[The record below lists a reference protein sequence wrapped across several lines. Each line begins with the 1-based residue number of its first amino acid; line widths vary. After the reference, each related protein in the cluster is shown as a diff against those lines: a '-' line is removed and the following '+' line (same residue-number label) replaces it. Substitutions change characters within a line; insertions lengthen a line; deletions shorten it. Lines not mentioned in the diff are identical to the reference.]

1 MNVLIIE
8 YMVISIYKEDF
19 LNLAN
24 LREPLLAYADMT
36 YVSTGREGR
45 VIIIKKY
52 YKQYLVN

>member
-1 MNVLIIE
+1 
-8 YMVISIYKEDF
+8 MVISIYKEDF

>member
-24 LREPLLAYADMT
+24 LREPLLAYADVLAMT
-36 YVSTGREGR
+36 YVSSHAIDRPPGPA
-45 VIIIKKY
+45 
-52 YKQYLVN
+52 

>member
-1 MNVLIIE
+1 
-8 YMVISIYKEDF
+8 MVISIYKEDF

-36 YVSTGREGR
+36 CWSIETYVSTGREGR